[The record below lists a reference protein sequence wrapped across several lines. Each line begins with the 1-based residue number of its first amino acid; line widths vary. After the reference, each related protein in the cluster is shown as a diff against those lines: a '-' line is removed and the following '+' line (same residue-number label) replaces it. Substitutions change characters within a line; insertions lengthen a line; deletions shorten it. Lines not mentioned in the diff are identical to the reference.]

1 MWLRSLYFGL
11 DAVHTAGGVA
21 EGCIC
26 YTGDI
31 SNPARSSVVR
41 PHSTR
46 LCNSA
51 RLLKAMM
58 LSQELMQQHAMTGK

>member
-41 PHSTR
+41 PPQRTPLQQRQAAESR
-46 LCNSA
+46 A
-51 RLLKAMM
+51 LL
-58 LSQELMQQHAMTGK
+58 QELMQQHAVTGK